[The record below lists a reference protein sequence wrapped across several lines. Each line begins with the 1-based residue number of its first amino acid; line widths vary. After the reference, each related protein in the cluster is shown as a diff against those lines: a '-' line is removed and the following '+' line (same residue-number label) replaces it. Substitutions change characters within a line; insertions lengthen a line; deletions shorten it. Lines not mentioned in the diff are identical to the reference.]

1 MWLNLRHS
9 LRRLRRRPLLTGA
22 GIFSLAVGIG
32 CALACASVVN
42 TVLFRAFPYQDSKR
56 LVLVWENNAK
66 RGVGLTPT
74 SVLNFQDLKAA
85 SSSFEDLGVFVDEL
99 FSIDGSDSSERA
111 TGYRMSAGLL
121 DQAGV
126 SPLLGRVFAEADD
139 APGATDVVVLSHAL
153 WTRRFGSDPTVIG
166 TTVRLTGVPHTI
178 IGVMPSGFLLPPVL
192 SARLV
197 GVDVVL
203 KEADFWLP
211 LKIAGLPQRR
221 DARFLF
227 MLGRLKAG
235 RSIEQSQAEAT
246 GIAARL
252 AADYPVDDVGL
263 DYTVV
268 ALETQV
274 LSNVR
279 TLLLL
284 LLLVGA
290 LVLII
295 AAANA
300 AHLLLADALTMTGDT
315 AVRSA
320 LGAPAW
326 RLMSGLG
333 TVSVVWCALATVGAF
348 GVAAIIQAP
357 VAAYTKANVPRLSD
371 VKLDGTVALVAI
383 AVGVTLALAIGFLP
397 MMYARKHTASAR
409 SINSTPVPVGMG
421 QWRRLFVVLQLTVA
435 VMVLSVAAQLLRSA
449 DALSR
454 VHPGFVADGVG
465 VFELMPPESRY
476 GTRSALV
483 GLERRLLERTTAV
496 PGAERVATV
505 DVVPFGGHTSVIN
518 WSVENH
524 VPKDAVS
531 RPRAALRAVSASYFD
546 VLSIPTVE
554 GRPFAFADEDADR
567 NVMVVNDAFVRTFIP
582 DGRAIG
588 RRIKRGEPDSRHPW
602 MTVVGVVGAVRSAGL
617 TLEPQPEVFVPYVKE
632 GTSSIVYLLVKTRM
646 PPQTLTRSITDAIHR
661 VDAQLAPTTVTDMR
675 ELVART
681 VGQPYFYARVFGVLA
696 AVALLLSLAGVYG
709 VAILGVSAR
718 SDEIAI
724 RSCLGAQPGDIVR
737 LILRETGINVACAVA
752 AGAVGAWLVQRR
764 IAAFVYGLE
773 SVDWSAIGLSA
784 VVFAVLAIAIVYVAT
799 RRVLVLR
806 PLDLFKNG
814 AGALA

>member
-1 MWLNLRHS
+1 MWLTLRQS
-9 LRRLRRRPLLTGA
+9 LRRLKRRPLLTGA
-22 GIFSLAVGIG
+22 GIFNLAVGIG

-42 TVLFRAFPYQDSKR
+42 TVLFRAFPYRDSER

-99 FSIDGSDSSERA
+99 SSIDGLDSSERA
-111 TGYRMSAGLL
+111 TGYRLSAGLL

-126 SPLLGRVFAEADD
+126 SPLLGRLFAAEDNE
-139 APGATDVVVLSHAL
+139 PGANDVVVLSHAL
-153 WTRRFGSDPTVIG
+153 WTRRYGADPTVIG
-166 TTVRLTGVPHTI
+166 KTMRLTGVPHTI
-178 IGVMPSGFLLPPVL
+178 VGVMPAGFVLPPVM

-211 LKIAGLPQRR
+211 LKIDSLPERR

-227 MLGRLKAG
+227 MLGRLRAG

-246 GIAARL
+246 SIAARL
-252 AADYPVDDVGL
+252 AAAYPVDDFGL
-263 DYTVV
+263 DFTVV

-295 AAANA
+295 AATNA

-348 GVAAIIQAP
+348 GIAAIIQAP
-357 VAAYTKANVPRLSD
+357 VAAYTRANVPRLND

-383 AVGVTLALAIGFLP
+383 AAGVALALATGFLP
-397 MMYARKHTASAR
+397 MMYARKNSASAR
-409 SINSTPVPVGMG
+409 SINSTPVPIGVGK
-421 QWRRLFVVLQLTVA
+421 WRRLFVVLQLTVA
-435 VMVLSVAAQLLRSA
+435 VIVLSVAAQLFRSA

-454 VHPGFVADGVG
+454 VDPGFVADGVS

-476 GTRSALV
+476 GTQAALV
-483 GLERRLLERTTAV
+483 DLERRLLERTTTV
-496 PGAERVATV
+496 PGSERVAIV
-505 DVVPFGGHTSVIN
+505 DVVPFGGHTAVIN

-531 RPRAALRAVSASYFD
+531 RPRAALRAISASYFD
-546 VLSIPTVE
+546 VLSIPTIE
-554 GRPFAFADEDADR
+554 GRRFAFADEDADR
-567 NVMVVNDAFVRTFIP
+567 NVVVVNDAFVRTFIP

-588 RRIKRGEPDSRHPW
+588 RRIKRGEPDSRNPW
-602 MTVVGVVGAVRSAGL
+602 MTVIGVVGAVRSAGL
-617 TLEPQPEVFVPYVKE
+617 TLDPQPEVFVPYVRG
-632 GTSSIVYLLVKTRM
+632 GTIPIVHLLVKTRV
-646 PPQTLTRSITDAIHR
+646 PSQTLAPSIAEAIHR

-675 ELVART
+675 ELVARA
-681 VGQPYFYARVFGVLA
+681 VAPPYFYARVFGVLA
-696 AVALLLSLAGVYG
+696 AVALILSLAGTYG
-709 VAILGVSAR
+709 VAVLGVSAR

-724 RSCLGAQPGDIVR
+724 RSCIGAQPGDIVR
-737 LILRETGINVACAVA
+737 LILRETSINVGCGVT

-773 SVDWSAIGLSA
+773 SVDWLAIGLSA
-784 VVFAVLAIAIVYVAT
+784 FVLAGLAIAIVYIAT

-806 PLDLFKNG
+806 PLDLLKNG